1 MTICVLL
8 CRRALTAI
16 NQVCVLLRVLSHAF
30 FRRSTANVPK
40 FKSQH
45 TAEVSLGLWH
55 ARVLCEAD
63 CVQLCVHIKKKE
75 EEMCVVLPGVLQ
87 LYEAQR
93 SFNMGVFIG

>member
-16 NQVCVLLRVLSHAF
+16 NQVCVLLKSCHMLSSDEAP
-30 FRRSTANVPK
+30 RMYQNLKASTPQRSVRGYGTPGSCVRPIVCIC
-40 FKSQH
+40 
-45 TAEVSLGLWH
+45 VSIL
-55 ARVLCEAD
+55 
-63 CVQLCVHIKKKE
+63 KKK

-93 SFNMGVFIG
+93 SFNTGVFIG